1 MVHLFEVVRLSRICS
16 YTSVSLGNEK
26 WFVYPMW
33 FAYPGFAYP
42 MFVSLTM
49 KEIWK
54 LVLGNEKWFAYP
66 MCSLIRGSLIQH
78 RLYLHNCLRAY
89 VLEQSFVSLH
99 APVRTPSQINSV

>member
-1 MVHLFEVVRLSRICS
+1 MWFA
-16 YTSVSLGNEK
+16 YPGFAYPMFVSLTMKEIWKLGNEK

-78 RLYLHNCLRAY
+78 RLYIEREGKY
-89 VLEQSFVSLH
+89 VKDCSCCQKVIFESNILFL
-99 APVRTPSQINSV
+99 

>member
-1 MVHLFEVVRLSRICS
+1 M
-16 YTSVSLGNEK
+16 GNEK
-26 WFVYPMW
+26 WFVYPRW

-78 RLYLHNCLRAY
+78 RLYLTIPATDCLIDD
-89 VLEQSFVSLH
+89 LERLF
-99 APVRTPSQINSV
+99 PSNRYLGVMPSIMI